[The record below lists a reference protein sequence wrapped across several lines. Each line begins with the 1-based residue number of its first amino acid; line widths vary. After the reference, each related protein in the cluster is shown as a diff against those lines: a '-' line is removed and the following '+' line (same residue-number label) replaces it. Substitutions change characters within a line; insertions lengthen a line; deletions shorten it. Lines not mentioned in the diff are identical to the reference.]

1 MQDPIV
7 GGRGAPHT
15 GDVLSSTKHRWLAL
29 ALVLTACAGGSEKD
43 GHHAG
48 GDAGG
53 EHEVRD
59 PATEPCDPGNWRQLF
74 PDLRECDL
82 AGEVLD
88 GESLRRADLSDADL
102 TGASLEGADLFTAV
116 LAAAV
121 VTDAEL
127 DGAKLTSVDFAGADL
142 SGATL
147 IGAVLINADL
157 SGATLAGAATDET
170 TTCPDGDPGPCW

>member
-1 MQDPIV
+1 MSV
-7 GGRGAPHT
+7 AAALPHT
-15 GDVLSSTKHRWLAL
+15 GDVLDPLTHRWLAL
-29 ALVLTACAGGSEKD
+29 AFALTACAGGSQEE
-43 GHHAG
+43 GHDHAG

-53 EHEVRD
+53 DHEIRD
-59 PATEPCDPGNWRQLF
+59 PATEPCDASNWRQLL
-74 PDLRECDL
+74 PDLRQCDL

-102 TGASLEGADLFTAV
+102 AGASLAGADLFAGV

-121 VTDAEL
+121 VTDADL
-127 DGAKLTSVDFAGADL
+127 DGAKLTSVDLTGADL
-142 SGATL
+142 TGASL

-157 SGATLAGAATDET
+157 SEATLAGAATDET